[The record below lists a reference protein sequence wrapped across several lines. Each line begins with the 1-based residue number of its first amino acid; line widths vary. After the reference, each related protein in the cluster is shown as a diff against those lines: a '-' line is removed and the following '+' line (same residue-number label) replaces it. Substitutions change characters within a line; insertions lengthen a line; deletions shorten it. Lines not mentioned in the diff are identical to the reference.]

1 MNPKQIVWTTSFECV
16 CKNNYEKVP
25 LGKIQ
30 RVVYLRYF
38 AGLVTRL
45 NANKYDRIKRGYN
58 EYCHIRRENGET
70 YLIQM
75 YALDKL

>member
-30 RVVYLRYF
+30 RIVYLRYF
-38 AGLVTRL
+38 AELVTRL
-45 NANKYDRIKRGYN
+45 NANKHDRIKRGF